1 MVVTKLKRDCGR
13 PDRLRES
20 VERLG
25 VRKKER
31 DGDAGRG
38 DSDLCGGARSSPS
51 LSEGFSWTETVGR
64 NSGLVEFVFWSLVRE
79 RCFLSLG
86 IWLADASPEDG
97 DRGDET
103 KDDRTDESWTMGG
116 KAGLRCDWEVG
127 DPRGECEG
135 EDRELWTYGCLGS

>member
-31 DGDAGRG
+31 DG
-38 DSDLCGGARSSPS
+38 
-51 LSEGFSWTETVGR
+51 
-64 NSGLVEFVFWSLVRE
+64 
-79 RCFLSLG
+79 G